1 MSVRSFLQMSWLI
14 GALRSHALV
23 FLRKCNSWGPI
34 VSIVW
39 YLKGGVQIFLS
50 NILIPVR
57 IVTLKGLIIDQG
69 SSSKPQNVKR
79 QEATPSCQHTWLM
92 DCVGMSSQLWALRVK
107 PEWMESWPLKLPPSG
122 QESYWANKYLMGNKY
137 QKTGQAVMCGNDIRA
152 CYLHLLQKAPS
163 ASLSW

>member
-1 MSVRSFLQMSWLI
+1 MSVQSFLQMSWLI
-14 GALRSHALV
+14 GALRCHALV

-39 YLKGGVQIFLS
+39 YLKGGVQISLS
-50 NILIPVR
+50 NFFIPVR

-92 DCVGMSSQLWALRVK
+92 DCIGRCVESAVGTECEARVIGILTSEAATFWTGKLLSKQISNGKQIPKNRPSSYVWQWHQGLLSPSSA
-107 PEWMESWPLKLPPSG
+107 ESPF
-122 QESYWANKYLMGNKY
+122 
-137 QKTGQAVMCGNDIRA
+137 C
-152 CYLHLLQKAPS
+152 
-163 ASLSW
+163 